1 MILIKDLNFHIGE
14 RNLFDNISLN
24 LPDKHR
30 IALVGRNGEG
40 KTTLLRLINSE
51 LQPSSGTISYSPDIR
66 IACLPQ
72 DLVHLSDTSVSE
84 FIRKECQIS
93 TTEEHMRQIEA
104 ELKHASTDE
113 DHKKKLKQYAV
124 LQHQFETMNG
134 YTFDSRMKE
143 VIIGLGFS
151 SEDLN
156 RSCSEFSGGWK
167 MRIYL
172 AQILL
177 NSPDVLL
184 LDEPTNHLDTE
195 SMEWLESYLIQF
207 KGLLLII
214 SHDRYFLD
222 RLVDTTMEL
231 DQGKISVFPG
241 TYSHYLSEKS
251 IRKTLASKENER
263 IERQIKQTQVFI
275 ERFRYKAT
283 KSTQVQSRIKAL
295 EKLKAQ
301 NPIQEKQRR
310 SVKIKLSSS
319 GRSYQEVFSMDRVFH
334 AYGEKVVFNDLNI
347 TIQRGDRIALV
358 GKNGAGKSTFSRLI
372 SGKEEPSQGKIK
384 IAENTSI
391 GFFAQESMQNLNYG
405 NNVLQEVLDVQ
416 GPLKEAQ
423 IRDLLGAFLFS
434 GDDIYKSVQVLSGGE
449 KSRLALCK
457 ILAQPF
463 KVLVLDEPT
472 NHLDEN
478 TKEAFHEAL
487 SAFDGTLIIVSH
499 DRFFLD
505 RLVNRVIE
513 IKETKAYDYKGNYS
527 SFIEQRKI
535 KLSEINSQQSFEK
548 NKSLLPSDIKISEE
562 KTRKR
567 AEAQYRQSLY
577 QLKQECRKI
586 EEKISSSEIQKKSFE
601 NDLCDPM
608 IYQEP
613 DKIKILKNNIKS
625 LEHELESL
633 YHQWHQ
639 KMEKV
644 ENF

>member
-1 MILIKDLNFHIGE
+1 MISIKDLNFHIGE
-14 RNLFDNISLN
+14 RNLFDNISLSF
-24 LPDKHR
+24 PDKHR

-40 KTTLLRLINSE
+40 KTTLLRLITSE
-51 LQPSSGTISYSPDIR
+51 LTPSSGSISFSTDVK
-66 IACLPQ
+66 IAYLPQ
-72 DLVHLSDTSVSE
+72 DLVHLSDSTVSE

-93 TTEEHMRQIEA
+93 TTEELMRLIEA
-104 ELKHASTDE
+104 ELKLASSDE
-113 DHKKKLKQYAV
+113 DHKTKLKQYAN
-124 LQHQFETMNG
+124 LQNLFETMDG

-143 VIIGLGFS
+143 VVLGLGFS

-156 RSCSEFSGGWK
+156 RSCNEFSGGWK

-195 SMEWLESYLIQF
+195 SLEWLESYLIQF

-222 RLVDTTMEL
+222 RLVDTTIEL
-231 DQGKISVFPG
+231 DQGKITVFPG
-241 TYSHYLSEKS
+241 TYSHYLNEKS
-251 IRKTLASKENER
+251 IRKNLASKENER
-263 IERQIKQTQVFI
+263 IERQIKQTQIFI
-275 ERFRYKAT
+275 ERFRYKST

-301 NPIQEKQRR
+301 CPIQEKERR
-310 SVKIKLSSS
+310 SVNIKLSST

-372 SGKEEPSQGKIK
+372 SGKELPSQGIVK

-391 GFFAQESMQNLNYG
+391 GFFAQESMQNLNYH
-405 NNVLQEVLDVQ
+405 NNVLQEVLDIQ

-487 SAFDGTLIIVSH
+487 SSFDGTLIIVSH

-513 IKETKAYDYKGNYS
+513 IKDTKVYDYKGNYS
-527 SFIEQRKI
+527 SFIEQRKL
-535 KLSEINSQQSFEK
+535 KLDEFIHQPVVEK
-548 NKSLLPSDIKISEE
+548 NKIPSSTDIKTMEDKS
-562 KTRKR
+562 RKR
-567 AEAQYRQSLY
+567 AEALYRQNLY
-577 QLKQECRKI
+577 QIKQECKKI
-586 EEKISSSEIQKKSFE
+586 EDQIHSCEKQKKSYE
-601 NDLCDPM
+601 NDLCDPL

-613 DKIKILKNNIKS
+613 DKIKLLKNNIKS
-625 LEHELESL
+625 LEQDLESL

-639 KMEKV
+639 MMEKV

>member
-1 MILIKDLNFHIGE
+1 MISIKDLNFHIGE
-14 RNLFDNISLN
+14 RNLFDNISLSF
-24 LPDKHR
+24 PDKHR

-40 KTTLLRLINSE
+40 KTTLLRLITSE
-51 LQPSSGTISYSPDIR
+51 LTPSSGSISFSTDVK
-66 IACLPQ
+66 IAYLPQ
-72 DLVHLSDTSVSE
+72 DLVHLSDSTVSE

-93 TTEEHMRQIEA
+93 TIEEHMRQIEE
-104 ELKHASTDE
+104 ELKHASSDE
-113 DHKKKLKQYAV
+113 DHEKKLKQYAN
-124 LQHQFETMNG
+124 LQNKFETMNG

-143 VIIGLGFS
+143 VVMGLGFAS
-151 SEDLN
+151 DDLN
-156 RSCSEFSGGWK
+156 RYCNEFSGGWK

-177 NSPDVLL
+177 NFPDILL

-195 SMEWLESYLIQF
+195 SLEWLESYLIQF

-231 DQGKISVFPG
+231 DQGKITIFPG
-241 TYSHYLSEKS
+241 TYSHYLSEKN
-251 IRKTLASKENER
+251 IRKNLASKENER
-263 IERQIKQTQVFI
+263 IERQIKQTQIFI
-275 ERFRYKAT
+275 ERFRYKST

-301 NPIQEKQRR
+301 CPTQEKERR

-319 GRSYQEVFSMDRVFH
+319 GRSYQEVVTMDKVCH
-334 AYGEKVVFNDLNI
+334 AYGEKTVFTDL
-347 TIQRGDRIALV
+347 TLTVQRGDRIALV

-372 SGKEEPSQGKIK
+372 SGKESPSRGNVK
-384 IAENTSI
+384 IAENTTI
-391 GFFAQESMQNLNYG
+391 GFFAQESMQNLSYS
-405 NNVLQEVLDVQ
+405 NNVLQEVLDVH
-416 GPLKEAQ
+416 GPLKEGQ

-434 GDDIYKSVQVLSGGE
+434 GDDIYKSVKVLSGGE

-457 ILAQPF
+457 IMAQPF

-478 TKEAFHEAL
+478 TKEAFHDAL
-487 SAFDGTLIIVSH
+487 SSFDGTLIIVSH

-513 IKETKAYDYKGNYS
+513 IKDTKAYDYKGNYT
-527 SFIEQRKI
+527 SFIDQRKQQSDEA
-535 KLSEINSQQSFEK
+535 LSERV
-548 NKSLLPSDIKISEE
+548 SLISGTQTTDDVKKVEE
-562 KTRKR
+562 KDRKR
-567 AEAQYRQSLY
+567 AEAKYRQSLY
-577 QLKQECRKI
+577 QIKQDCKKI
-586 EEKISSSEIQKKSFE
+586 EDEIYSSENQKKSFE
-601 NDLCDPM
+601 KDLCDPL

-613 DKIKILKNNIKS
+613 DKIKLLKNTIKS
-625 LEHELESL
+625 LEEHLESL

-639 KMEKV
+639 AMEKV

>member
-1 MILIKDLNFHIGE
+1 MISIKDLNFHIGE
-14 RNLFDNISLN
+14 RNLFHNVTLSF
-24 LPDKHR
+24 PDHHR

-40 KTTLLRLINSE
+40 KTSLFRLITSE
-51 LQPSSGTISYSPDIR
+51 LTPSSGSITFSGDVR
-66 IACLPQ
+66 IAYLPQ
-72 DLVHLSDTSVSE
+72 DLVHLGNHTVSE
-84 FIRKECQIS
+84 FIRKECNIS
-93 TTEEHMRQIEA
+93 TTENHMRQIEF
-104 ELKHASTDE
+104 ELRQASSDD
-113 DHKKKLKQYAV
+113 DHNKKLKQYAR
-124 LQHQFETMNG
+124 LQTQFETMNG

-143 VIIGLGFS
+143 VMMGLGFS
-151 SEDLN
+151 SQDMD
-156 RSCSEFSGGWK
+156 RSCDEFSGGWK

-177 NSPDVLL
+177 NSPDILL

-195 SMEWLESYLIQF
+195 SLEWLESYLIQF
-207 KGLLLII
+207 KGMLLII

-222 RLVDTTMEL
+222 RLVDTTIEL
-231 DQGKISVFPG
+231 DQGKITVFPG

-251 IRKTLASKENER
+251 IRKNLASKENER

-275 ERFRYKAT
+275 ERFRYKST
-283 KSTQVQSRIKAL
+283 KATQVQSRLKAL

-301 NPIQEKQRR
+301 CPTQEKERR

-319 GRSYQEVFSMDRVFH
+319 GRSYQEVLSMDKVCH
-334 AYGEKVVFNDLNI
+334 AYGENTVFNDLNL
-347 TIQRGDRIALV
+347 TVQRGDRIALV

-372 SGKEEPSQGKIK
+372 SGKETPTSGNVK
-384 IAENTSI
+384 IAENTTI
-391 GFFAQESMQNLNYG
+391 GFFAQESMQNLNYN
-405 NNVLQEVLDVQ
+405 NNVLQEVLDVH

-434 GDDIYKSVQVLSGGE
+434 GDDIYKSVRVLSGGE

-457 ILAQPF
+457 IMAQPF

-478 TKEAFHEAL
+478 TKEAFHDAL
-487 SAFDGTLIIVSH
+487 SSFDGTLIIVSH

-513 IKETKAYDYKGNYS
+513 IKEAKAYDYKGNYT
-527 SFIEQRKI
+527 SFIDQRRVKLDEA
-535 KLSEINSQQSFEK
+535 LSEK
-548 NKSLLPSDIKISEE
+548 NTLNNNTQTTDDLKKMEE
-562 KTRKR
+562 KARKR
-567 AEAQYRQSLY
+567 AEAKYRQSLY
-577 QLKQECRKI
+577 QIKQDCKKI
-586 EEKISSSEIQKKSFE
+586 EDEIHSSENQKKSYE
-601 NDLCDPM
+601 KDLCDPL

-613 DKIKILKNNIKS
+613 DKIKLLKNTIKS
-625 LEHELESL
+625 LEEHLESL

-639 KMEKV
+639 AMEKV